1 MTPHEGL
8 AFFIFFELV
17 MPDLG
22 AAFREIGRS
31 LRKIQKI
38 SSKVYATKREQICE
52 SKVVHY
58 LCGVLCLAFDLLFL

>member
-1 MTPHEGL
+1 MQTHISEYFLANRSYLLTPHEGL

-22 AAFREIGRS
+22 AASREIGRS

-38 SSKVYATKREQICE
+38 SSKVYATK
-52 SKVVHY
+52 
-58 LCGVLCLAFDLLFL
+58 